1 MPLQLGNPWNTDS
14 QFEPVVSDLGQHS
27 TTATAAVDDDILGAG
42 VTAASVLVGIDL
54 PEIYNHAYLRA
65 RPTGERVT
73 LDSLEKVIALAEL
86 PPRTVQEIMNMVVPA
101 GAMYVTHNE
110 FNTALALAA
119 CAQKNMEISLHN
131 VYQHRNDL
139 PSPVLLNLDQLDV
152 KKRVSQKQHRS
163 TTGNGLKSPTTN
175 TTAAPVDDP
184 WSTTTTTAIPNT
196 PVPNGTH
203 GLHKETTI
211 TTTTARN
218 MAVKR
223 TPSHDSL
230 TSSSDDSSNSNNNNH
245 AIRRALASEWF
256 LDLDVVSVTVAPER
270 EGFIFKHINYVIE
283 SQQRSS
289 KVLRR
294 YSDFYWLW
302 EILTRRFP
310 IRAVP
315 NLPPKKLGGKDDSF
329 LEKRRKGLLRFINAV
344 VRHPE

>member
-1 MPLQLGNPWNTDS
+1 
-14 QFEPVVSDLGQHS
+14 
-27 TTATAAVDDDILGAG
+27 
-42 VTAASVLVGIDL
+42 
-54 PEIYNHAYLRA
+54 
-65 RPTGERVT
+65 
-73 LDSLEKVIALAEL
+73 
-86 PPRTVQEIMNMVVPA
+86 MVVPA

-119 CAQKNMEISLHN
+119 CAQKSMGKLKERGRERERMKGRQLNLTSWHLLEVSLHN
-131 VYQHRNDL
+131 VYQHRNGKSDYETMKTRALISALTLDL

-163 TTGNGLKSPTTN
+163 TGGNGLSPKMTTTN
-175 TTAAPVDDP
+175 TTTAPVDDP
-184 WSTTTTTAIPNT
+184 WSTTTTTTTTAIPNT
-196 PVPNGTH
+196 PVPNGNH
-203 GLHKETTI
+203 GLHKDTTTTTI
-211 TTTTARN
+211 TATTATRN

-230 TSSSDDSSNSNNNNH
+230 TSSSDDSSNSNNH
-245 AIRRALASEWF
+245 AIQRALASEWF

-270 EGFIFKHINYVIE
+270 EGFIFKHINYVVE

-315 NLPPKKLGGKDDSF
+315 NLPPKKVGGKDDSF

-344 VRHPE
+344 VRHPELKRDEVVDRFLTEPSVILCTSLYFWIVFFAHLPACCLW

>member
-1 MPLQLGNPWNTDS
+1 M
-14 QFEPVVSDLGQHS
+14 
-27 TTATAAVDDDILGAG
+27 
-42 VTAASVLVGIDL
+42 
-54 PEIYNHAYLRA
+54 
-65 RPTGERVT
+65 
-73 LDSLEKVIALAEL
+73 
-86 PPRTVQEIMNMVVPA
+86 
-101 GAMYVTHNE
+101 
-110 FNTALALAA
+110 
-119 CAQKNMEISLHN
+119 
-131 VYQHRNDL
+131 YQHRNGKSDYETIKTRALINALTLDL

-218 MAVKR
+218 MTVKR

-230 TSSSDDSSNSNNNNH
+230 TSSSDDSSSNNNNH

-344 VRHPE
+344 VRHPELKRDEVVDRFLTEPSVIMS

>member
-1 MPLQLGNPWNTDS
+1 MKT
-14 QFEPVVSDLGQHS
+14 
-27 TTATAAVDDDILGAG
+27 
-42 VTAASVLVGIDL
+42 
-54 PEIYNHAYLRA
+54 RA
-65 RPTGERVT
+65 LINALT
-73 LDSLEKVIALAEL
+73 L
-86 PPRTVQEIMNMVVPA
+86 
-101 GAMYVTHNE
+101 
-110 FNTALALAA
+110 
-119 CAQKNMEISLHN
+119 
-131 VYQHRNDL
+131 DL

-163 TTGNGLKSPTTN
+163 AGGNGLSPKLTTTN
-175 TTAAPVDDP
+175 TTTTTTAPVDDP
-184 WSTTTTTAIPNT
+184 WSTTTTTTTTAIPNT
-196 PVPNGTH
+196 PVPNGNH
-203 GLHKETTI
+203 GLHKDTTNI
-211 TTTTARN
+211 TATTARN

-230 TSSSDDSSNSNNNNH
+230 TSSSDDSSNTNNH
-245 AIRRALASEWF
+245 AIQRALASEWF

-315 NLPPKKLGGKDDSF
+315 NLPPKKVGGKDDSF

-344 VRHPE
+344 VRHPELKRDEVVDRFLTEPSVILLYTSTY